1 MLQGAIHKMPTDTLG
16 DDGQAAL
23 KSALDFIRLNRP
35 DERKQRNHLI
45 NLESMEERLRA
56 DIEERETTY
65 ESELQSKEDA
75 EIDSK
80 WRELNEDQRFVRVN
94 TEQKARQ
101 QTFESLRQVNDG
113 AYPTNISPV
122 IYVIPLIA
130 IGLAEWYVNL
140 STFTARF
147 VPLVAGAGT
156 ILVALIFAVASHFQ
170 GEFFKQLSEVLHPSV
185 EYRNELGRKIAV
197 VIATILLI
205 AAFSVV
211 IWLRYQVIAEQL
223 GLNSESTGT
232 FGGSSTSM
240 VWSNLGPTIGLNL
253 FVWGLGVLYAFLFS
267 EKVPKLRSA
276 FRDLRHANAQL
287 DKVRKPFVR
296 EQKRIRAEYD
306 RKRHNNEIAIKEYG
320 SLSEEMR
327 GAIKRLQG

>member
-1 MLQGAIHKMPTDTLG
+1 MPTDTLG
-16 DDGQAAL
+16 DEAQTAL

-35 DERKQRNHLI
+35 DDRKRRNHLV
-45 NLESMEERLRA
+45 NLESIEERLRS
-56 DIEERETTY
+56 DIGERETTY
-65 ESELQSKEDA
+65 ANELQSKEDQ
-75 EIDSK
+75 EIDEA

-113 AYPTNISPV
+113 TYPTNISPV
-122 IYVIPLIA
+122 IYAIPLIL
-130 IGLAEWYVNL
+130 IGIAEWYVNL

-156 ILVALIFAVASHFQ
+156 ILVALIFATASHFQ
-170 GEFFKQLSEVLHPSV
+170 GEFFKQLSEILHPSV

-197 VIATILLI
+197 TIATILLV

-211 IWLRYQVIAEQL
+211 IWLRYQVIADQL
-223 GLNSESTGT
+223 GLNSESAGT
-232 FGGSSTSM
+232 FGGSSTSI
-240 VWSNLGPTIGLNL
+240 VWANLGPTIGLNL

-267 EKVPKLRSA
+267 EKVPKLRKA
-276 FRDLRHANAQL
+276 FRDLQFSNKQL
-287 DKVRKPFVR
+287 DKARRPFVR
-296 EQKRIRAEYD
+296 EQKRIKAEYD
-306 RKRHNNEIAIKEYG
+306 RERQKNEVAVKEYG

>member
-1 MLQGAIHKMPTDTLG
+1 MPTDTLG
-16 DDGQAAL
+16 DEAQTAL
-23 KSALDFIRLNRP
+23 KSASDFIRLNRP
-35 DERKQRNHLI
+35 DDRRQRSHLI

-56 DIEERETTY
+56 DIQERETTY
-65 ESELQSKEDA
+65 ANELQSKEDA
-75 EIDSK
+75 EIDAA

-94 TEQKARQ
+94 SEQKARQ

-122 IYVIPLIA
+122 IYVIPLIFVG
-130 IGLAEWYVNL
+130 IAEWYVNL

-156 ILVALIFAVASHFQ
+156 ILVALIFATASHFQ
-170 GEFFKQLSEVLHPSV
+170 GEFFKQLSEILHPSV

-197 VIATILLI
+197 IIATILLI

-211 IWLRYQVIAEQL
+211 IWLRYQVIADQL
-223 GLNSESTGT
+223 GLNSESSGT
-232 FGGSSTSM
+232 FGGSSTSI

-267 EKVPKLRSA
+267 EKVPKLRKA
-276 FRDLRHANAQL
+276 FRDLQLANKKL
-287 DKVRKPFVR
+287 DKARRPFVR

-306 RKRHNNEIAIKEYG
+306 RERDKNEIAIKEYG
-320 SLSEEMR
+320 SLSEEMK